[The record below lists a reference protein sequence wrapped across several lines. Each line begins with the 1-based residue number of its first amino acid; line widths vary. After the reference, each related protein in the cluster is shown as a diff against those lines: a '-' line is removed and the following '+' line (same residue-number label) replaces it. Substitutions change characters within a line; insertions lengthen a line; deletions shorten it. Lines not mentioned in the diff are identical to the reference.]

1 MTQSK
6 PIAALSVR
14 LSGST
19 LAWVSKTHNVALA
32 ALSGALRLFE
42 KQSKEF

>member
-6 PIAALSVR
+6 PIAALSAR

-19 LAWVSKTHNVALA
+19 LEWVSKTYSIALT

-42 KQSKEF
+42 K